1 MPSMPPRFD
10 PAQLAP
16 AREFRDS
23 PIGHHSKAL
32 DAVLSILRS
41 GPVAGKLCLICVKP
55 HCEWVIGRL
64 SGIRGVGPVVTD
76 NRVFRSIESAEWEI
90 FKLRW
95 AAECGQPLDEDA
107 L

>member
-1 MPSMPPRFD
+1 MPPRFD
-10 PAQLAP
+10 CAQLAP
-16 AREFRDS
+16 AREFRDN

-32 DAVLSILRS
+32 DGVLSVLRS
-41 GPVAGKLCLICVKP
+41 GPVAGKFCLICVKP

-64 SGIRGVGPVVTD
+64 SGICGVGPAVLD
-76 NRVFRSIESAEWEI
+76 NRVFESIEAAEWEI

-95 AAECGQPLDEDA
+95 AAECGRPLDEDA